1 MDEHLWQITK
11 GICFV
16 FKGTKKRGGVGE
28 VFSKGSDKRV
38 GWWESAHPGW
48 GGGGS
53 EKNRT
58 SPPKLEWSGSIKFSL
73 EHSLA

>member
-11 GICFV
+11 EFV
-16 FKGTKKRGGVGE
+16 LFLQGPKKRGVGE

-48 GGGGS
+48 GGAGFGKKKS
-53 EKNRT
+53 NVPTPAGMVRL
-58 SPPKLEWSGSIKFSL
+58 P
-73 EHSLA
+73 